1 VLPAG
6 RGASGAEPEEPEGVG
21 TPVSRVDTGL
31 AAACEPGVVP
41 LSRVAV
47 GELSAFGNAPVSW
60 VAPVSLVG
68 PVGRSV
74 SRPAPEVVGAACVVD
89 PASGFE
95 GRAVTVANLMGSGCV
110 VKACTGLS
118 ALELAGLGSD
128 GFTVGLSVGS
138 GVPGLTL
145 IA

>member
-6 RGASGAEPEEPEGVG
+6 RVASGAEPEGVG
-21 TPVSRVDTGL
+21 TPVSRVGTGL
-31 AAACEPGVVP
+31 AVFEPGAVP
-41 LSRVAV
+41 VSRVAV
-47 GELSAFGNAPVSW
+47 GELAAVGTAPVSW
-60 VAPVSLVG
+60 VAPVKPPG
-68 PVGRSV
+68 AVGRSV
-74 SRPAPEVVGAACVVD
+74 SSPAPEVVGAACIFG
-89 PASGFE
+89 PASGLE
-95 GRAVTVANLMGSGCV
+95 GGAVTVASLTRSGCV
-110 VKACTGLS
+110 VAACTGLS

>member
-6 RGASGAEPEEPEGVG
+6 RVVSGAEPEDPEGVG
-21 TPVSRVDTGL
+21 TGL
-31 AAACEPGVVP
+31 AAVFEPGVVP
-41 LSRVAV
+41 ASRVAV
-47 GELSAFGNAPVSW
+47 GELAALGNAPVSW
-60 VAPVSLVG
+60 VAPAELVG

-74 SRPAPEVVGAACVVD
+74 SRPAPEVVGAACVVG
-89 PASGFE
+89 PASGLE
-95 GRAVTVANLMGSGCV
+95 GGAVTVASLTGSGCAV
-110 VKACTGLS
+110 GACTGLS
-118 ALELAGLGSD
+118 ADPAGLGSD